1 MRALVLWKA
10 RPYNG
15 SAEVQAMSRIFLLED
30 DPSLATGL
38 SFAFE
43 KQGYELCVAKTICE
57 A

>member
-1 MRALVLWKA
+1 
-10 RPYNG
+10 
-15 SAEVQAMSRIFLLED
+15 MSRIFLLED

-57 A
+57 AQARWTEARGAKTWICWM